1 VSVIR
6 HGFGQNHVGKP
17 GIVLAAFSQHFGQRF
32 REGQQLKGCMSMQEY
47 TGVITAVQAA
57 AFERVWMKKEIQT
70 ETDNTFLCCY
80 YNSEI
85 EVPWKIRC

>member
-1 VSVIR
+1 
-6 HGFGQNHVGKP
+6 
-17 GIVLAAFSQHFGQRF
+17 
-32 REGQQLKGCMSMQEY
+32 MQEY